1 MVVSGMMGPMAS
13 FLSDEWL
20 DQLAAAAQD
29 DEELQTATTGV
40 SLTVQQVVTGG
51 TEGDVAWYVRL
62 ADGKVEIGPGR
73 TTDADVVITE
83 SHETATAVSL
93 GDLSPAEAFA
103 SGRLKLGGRVGLL
116 VRHQRAFDRLAA
128 AMATVHDATTYQ

>member
-51 TEGDVAWYVRL
+51 AEGDVAWYVRL

-73 TTDADVVITE
+73 TDADVMITE

-128 AMATVHDATTYQ
+128 AMATVHDTTTYQ